1 MKHSKYIKP
10 QSVIITLQAESPI
23 LAMSGLGDGEQTNPG
38 INSGLSDGQQ
48 ENPGFGGNAPWQE
61 ED

>member
-10 QSVIITLQAESPI
+10 QSVVITLQAERPI

-38 INSGLSDGQQ
+38 INPGLGDGQQ
-48 ENPGFGGNAPWQE
+48 ENPGFGDSAPWQE
-61 ED
+61 PD